1 MTHNVEASARS
12 RSGTQIPK
20 PGTIRVIGIG
30 NTLAGDDGLG
40 VRAVQ
45 SLGAEADHDAAV
57 EFVDGGTLG
66 LYLLDDIV
74 SSDGVILIDAVRMG
88 ERPGTVRVFEGAAMA
103 EFVCSSVPRTAHEVG
118 LADLI
123 HAVNL
128 LDGMPRRSALI
139 GVEPEACTWC
149 GELSDAALGALQDI
163 NLACRTI
170 LRRWRQTPGS
180 RAPFGVNRPGAGRE

>member
-1 MTHNVEASARS
+1 MTTNRASAVSLPATSAPALR
-12 RSGTQIPK
+12 P
-20 PGTIRVIGIG
+20 IRVIGIG

-40 VRAVQ
+40 VRAVHQ
-45 SLGAEADHDAAV
+45 LRSGADGDTAV
-57 EFVDGGTLG
+57 EYVDGGTLG

-88 ERPGTVRVFEGAAMA
+88 ACPGTVRVFEGAALTQ
-103 EFVCSSVPRTAHEVG
+103 FVRSSSPRTAHEVG

-149 GELSDAALGALQDI
+149 GDLSDAARSAL
-163 NLACRTI
+163 LRVEGVCREI
-170 LRRWRQTPGS
+170 LRGWRHERNPSPSCNTNFLGEH
-180 RAPFGVNRPGAGRE
+180 G